1 MCVSGLLGALLPLVS
16 SFLSPGDAALTSCL
30 SALLFYLLA
39 PPMWWWRGW
48 CGGGGTLHYTT
59 LHWASLQFFG
69 DSAFSLV
76 TTTVPL
82 RRKRSHFSAS
92 ARFYSLSSFCCE
104 LIFSELIL
112 LLLLLLRFPFPLLST
127 DARTH
132 TFDRSFVRSF
142 VMT

>member
-1 MCVSGLLGALLPLVS
+1 MRVRPLGSFASPSFQFSFTWRCSANLLSVRPPLLP
-16 SFLSPGDAALTSCL
+16 PC
-30 SALLFYLLA
+30 A
-39 PPMWWWRGW
+39 PDVVVARVVWWWW
-48 CGGGGTLHYTT
+48 YTT

-112 LLLLLLRFPFPLLST
+112 LLLLRFPFPLFST